1 MARLA
6 DARRRRDRPDHRW
19 GVQYPQRSG
28 FVPPHRHGLEPGR
41 CPQDGVAAVPLLFQ
55 FYVANGRIALLSAST
70 SKSLSDHWPE
80 GREVEARLRISGTT
94 RNLGCMRSLDGCEGF
109 ANLPQTAVP
118 RGTRSLSGLDDP
130 PPGRILLWAR
140 NFSEWAEKAGVRGQM
155 WLGIISSATML
166 FLAAPAFADACLFQ
180 PRRPFQ
186 LSSDTVEWTM
196 LIASGRTCTQGLRLG
211 SINITSVKLIAPP
224 QSGKLDIK
232 GPSFSYAAKADFQ
245 GQDEFTIQ
253 VSGTVIR
260 IAGVSDVKVTVFVV
274 DK

>member
-1 MARLA
+1 M
-6 DARRRRDRPDHRW
+6 
-19 GVQYPQRSG
+19 
-28 FVPPHRHGLEPGR
+28 
-41 CPQDGVAAVPLLFQ
+41 
-55 FYVANGRIALLSAST
+55 T
-70 SKSLSDHWPE
+70 
-80 GREVEARLRISGTT
+80 
-94 RNLGCMRSLDGCEGF
+94 
-109 ANLPQTAVP
+109 
-118 RGTRSLSGLDDP
+118 
-130 PPGRILLWAR
+130 
-140 NFSEWAEKAGVRGQM
+140 GQM

-186 LSSDTVEWTM
+186 LSSDTVEWSM
-196 LIASGRTCTQGLRLG
+196 LIASGRTCTQGLRFG

-224 QSGKLDIK
+224 QSGKVDIK

-253 VSGTVIR
+253 VSGTVVR

>member
-1 MARLA
+1 M
-6 DARRRRDRPDHRW
+6 
-19 GVQYPQRSG
+19 
-28 FVPPHRHGLEPGR
+28 
-41 CPQDGVAAVPLLFQ
+41 
-55 FYVANGRIALLSAST
+55 T
-70 SKSLSDHWPE
+70 
-80 GREVEARLRISGTT
+80 
-94 RNLGCMRSLDGCEGF
+94 
-109 ANLPQTAVP
+109 
-118 RGTRSLSGLDDP
+118 
-130 PPGRILLWAR
+130 
-140 NFSEWAEKAGVRGQM
+140 GQM

-196 LIASGRTCTQGLRLG
+196 LIASGRTCIQGLRLG

-224 QSGKLDIK
+224 QSGKVDIK

-253 VSGTVIR
+253 VSGTVVR
-260 IAGVSDVKVTVFVV
+260 IAGVSDVKVTVSVV